1 MYIPKEVKDKILE
14 IPILRLAGDLGLS
27 VRRRSALCFMHED
40 KHPSLTFT
48 PSKNTWKCYVCNKGG
63 DQITLVMEKLGL
75 PYIDACKWIA
85 DKYGIIIPEDDGY
98 RKRVSTKKAVQ
109 QKPAR
114 ATVSKLADTEM
125 LTWIVNHAGLSD
137 IAKKFLFET
146 RKYKP
151 EVVEQLR
158 IGSISDAS
166 RLVQALINTF
176 GQERA
181 LASGIVRKNSRGLY
195 LFYCTPCL
203 IFPYTDKDGNVVNLQ
218 SRYLGDNKKT
228 PRFQFLSGVDT
239 GIFNMQVLNN
249 TSRTEKLFISEGVTD
264 CIALL
269 SAGQKAVAIPS
280 ATLLKQEDVR
290 YLASKNLFMYP
301 DSDEPGNKLFDEL
314 SKSLRDNYSYL
325 TRMTLPDGFKDYS
338 EYYLSLQTSTV

>member
-1 MYIPKEVKDKILE
+1 MYISKEVKDKILE

-27 VRRRSALCFMHED
+27 VRRKTALCFMHED

-48 PSKNTWKCYVCNKGG
+48 QSKNTWKCYVCNKGG

-75 PYIDACKWIA
+75 SYIDACKWIA

-109 QKPAR
+109 QKPAP

-203 IFPYTDKDGNVVNLQ
+203 IFPYTDIDGNVVNLQ

-239 GIFNMQVLNN
+239 GIFNMQVLNS

-290 YLASKNLFMYP
+290 FLANKNLFMYP
-301 DSDEPGNKLFDEL
+301 DSDEPGEKLFQEL
-314 SKSLRDNYSYL
+314 YKLLLDNYSYI
-325 TRMTLPDGFKDYS
+325 TRLHLPEGIKDYS
-338 EYYLSLQTSTV
+338 DYYISQIH

>member
-1 MYIPKEVKDKILE
+1 MYIPSDVKEKILE

-27 VRRRSALCFMHED
+27 TRRKSALCFMHED
-40 KHPSLTFT
+40 KHPSLTFNT
-48 PSKNTWKCYVCNKGG
+48 NKNTWKCYVCDKGG
-63 DQITLVMEKLGL
+63 DQITLVMKKLGL
-75 PYIDACKWIA
+75 SYIDACKWIA
-85 DKYGIIIPEDDGY
+85 DRYGIIIPMDDGY
-98 RKRVSTKKAVQ
+98 RKRATIKKPVQ
-109 QKPAR
+109 QKSASI
-114 ATVSKLADTEM
+114 TMSKFADTEI
-125 LTWIVNHAGLSD
+125 LTWIVDNAGLSE

-146 RKYKP
+146 RRYKP

-158 IGSISDAS
+158 VGSISDAN
-166 RLVQALINTF
+166 RLVQALINKF

-181 LASGIVRKNSRGLY
+181 LASGIVRKNSNGLY

-203 IFPYTDKDGNVVNLQ
+203 IFPYTDINGNVLNLQ
-218 SRYLGDNKKT
+218 SRYLGENKKT
-228 PRFQFLSGVDT
+228 PRFQFLPGVNT
-239 GIFNMQVLNN
+239 GIFNMQVLNFTN
-249 TSRTEKLFISEGVTD
+249 RTEKLFISEGVTD

-280 ATLLKQEDVR
+280 ATLMKKDDVR

-314 SKSLRDNYSYL
+314 SKSLRDNYSFL

-338 EYYLSLQTSTV
+338 EYYLSLQTSNK

>member
-1 MYIPKEVKDKILE
+1 MYISKEVKEKILGVS
-14 IPILRLAGDLGLS
+14 ILRLAADLGIS
-27 VRRRSALCFMHED
+27 VRRKTALCFMHDD
-40 KHPSLTFT
+40 KHPSLAFNTT
-48 PSKNTWKCYVCNKGG
+48 RNTWKCYVCDKGG

-75 PYIDACKWIA
+75 SYIDACKWIA

-98 RKRVSTKKAVQ
+98 RRRIVSKTKLPQKA
-109 QKPAR
+109 AI
-114 ATVSKLADTEM
+114 ATVSKKADTEM
-125 LTWIVNHAGLSD
+125 LTWIVNHAVLSD

-146 RKYKP
+146 RRYKP
-151 EVVEQLR
+151 EVVEHLR
-158 IGSISDAS
+158 IGSISDAN
-166 RLVQALINTF
+166 RLVQVLINTF

-203 IFPYTDKDGNVVNLQ
+203 IFPYTDKNGNVVNLQ
-218 SRYLGDNKKT
+218 SRYLGENKKM

-264 CIALL
+264 CVALL

-301 DSDEPGNKLFDEL
+301 DSDQPGNKLFDEL

-338 EYYLSLQTSTV
+338 EYYLSLQTSTL